1 MPESRQYADK
11 NVKVRYNRKKNM
23 AYLLGTREE
32 LNEMIRAMQRKSGCM
47 QDLVLE

>member
-11 NVKVRYNRKKNM
+11 NVKVRYNRKKNK
-23 AYLLGTREE
+23 AHLLGTREE
-32 LNEMIRAMQRKSGCM
+32 LNEMICAMQQKSGCM